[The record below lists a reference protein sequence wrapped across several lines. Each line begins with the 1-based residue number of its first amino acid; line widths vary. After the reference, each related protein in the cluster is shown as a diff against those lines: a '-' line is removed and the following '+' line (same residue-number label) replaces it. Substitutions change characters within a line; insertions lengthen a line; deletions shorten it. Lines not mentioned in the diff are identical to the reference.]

1 MVQARAGKEAQYRG
15 TWNALTTIA
24 KNESLI
30 ALWTG
35 FPPYLLAK
43 GTLTVMLF
51 LFKEQF
57 TNFARWALDGGLTEY
72 MKHFMSTLSK

>member
-1 MVQARAGKEAQYRG
+1 MLQARAGKEPRYSG
-15 TWNALTTIA
+15 TWNALRSIA
-24 KNESLI
+24 RDESLI

-43 GTLTVMLF
+43 GTLTVILF

-57 TNFARWALDGGLTEY
+57 TAFAKWALDGGLSQAIRQFVSGTIN
-72 MKHFMSTLSK
+72 